1 MIFTS
6 ILFLIVAKALPSIN
20 QEISSVYF
28 TRISAIIFI
37 YAGVLS
43 LNTLYIQSIGSGLGI
58 YSGLF
63 QITQVSVLI
72 ESFLFIIG
80 SLILIAWPSPNK
92 LSPNITVKVS
102 GALSLSTASNNHNSK
117 SEDYSLIVLFSSLGS
132 CLLISCFDLVS
143 LYICIELQSFGCA
156 PSEAC
161 VDEVYLSL
169 IIAIYLFILSDIFGL
184 NCHKLRYPP
193 RVIASEVVNNHSE

>member
-117 SEDYSLIVLFSSLGS
+117 SEDFSLIILFSSLES
-132 CLLISCFDLVS
+132 SLIISCFNLVS
-143 LYICIELQSFGCA
+143 LYICIKLQSFGCVCWTRHVQKRYL
-156 PSEAC
+156 ELQQWFILYYQ
-161 VDEVYLSL
+161 VYL
-169 IIAIYLFILSDIFGL
+169 ALSSYDY
-184 NCHKLRYPP
+184 NQM
-193 RVIASEVVNNHSE
+193 E